1 MPARILVVD
10 DDPDVLGTL
19 VDLFSESY
27 NVVCAS
33 SGSEAIEQFGS
44 QTDIAAIV
52 MDIKMAEMD
61 GIEAARRIKEI
72 NAEIPVIF
80 HTGCPGDY
88 DEDEIDENEKPFDYV
103 LKGNAIS
110 GLSRAIRNAVE
121 NYMLKTDAH
130 RLTEH
135 AENAYGMIG
144 KSEAMRRVFTLIAS
158 VSRSDSK
165 VIIKGETGTGKEL
178 VARAVHFNS
187 HRKDQRLAILNCNH
201 KSPDLI
207 ESELFGHVKGAF
219 TGAIEDRI
227 GLFEYA
233 DGGSVFL
240 DEIGDL
246 DVTTQAKLLRVL
258 ETGEYQRLG
267 EPDPRKTDCRVICA
281 THRNLE
287 KLAEDGMFREDL
299 YYRLRGIV
307 ISLPPLR
314 EHKEDIPLMVRQ
326 FADRLTVEQGFR
338 PKVIDSS
345 AMKALIDYDWPG
357 NVRQLFSTIDSSI
370 ALTTSDIIL
379 ADDIRPY
386 IEDSGINDDVT
397 TTTLNQR
404 LRNLERTLMI
414 EALTFTGF
422 NVTAAART
430 LGIDRSNL
438 QKKIASHGIDLSTL
452 RKQG

>member
-1 MPARILVVD
+1 MTARILMVD

-19 VDLFSESY
+19 VELFSESY
-27 NVVCAS
+27 DVICAS
-33 SGSEAIEQFGS
+33 SGAEAIEHFGNKS
-44 QTDIAAIV
+44 DIAAIV

-61 GIEAARRIKEI
+61 GIEAARRIKKM
-72 NAEIPVIF
+72 NADIPVIF
-80 HTGCPGDY
+80 HTGYPGDY

-103 LKGNAIS
+103 LKGDAIS

-121 NYMLKTDAH
+121 NYMLKTDAN

-135 AENAYGMIG
+135 AESAYRMIG
-144 KSEAMRRVFTLIAS
+144 KSEAMRRVFSLIAS

-178 VARAVHFNS
+178 VARAVHYNS

-219 TGAIEDRI
+219 TSAVEDRI

-233 DGGSVFL
+233 DNGSVFL

-267 EPDPRKTDCRVICA
+267 EPDTRKTDCRVICA

-287 KLAEDGMFREDL
+287 VLVKDGMFREDL
-299 YYRLRGIV
+299 YYRLRGVV
-307 ISLPPLR
+307 IPLPPLR
-314 EHKEDIPLMVRQ
+314 DHKEDISLMVRC
-326 FADRLTVEQGFR
+326 FVDRLTVGQGLR
-338 PKVIDSS
+338 PKIIDSS

-357 NVRQLFSTIDSSI
+357 NVRQLYNTIDSAI
-370 ALTTSDIIL
+370 TLTNSDIIL
-379 ADDIRPY
+379 ADDIQPY
-386 IEDSGINDDVT
+386 IGETEINNDDT
-397 TTTLNQR
+397 SATMTQQ

-414 EALTFTGF
+414 GALTSTSF
-422 NVTAAART
+422 NVTAAARI

-438 QKKIASHGIDLSTL
+438 QKKIASHGIELSTL
-452 RKQG
+452 REKE